1 MQVLEDKALQLTL
14 PAPLAEK
21 TVQSIDRCKIVQDL
35 GTRKNVVVY
44 WDYNEAATLTHILDE
59 VKPNP
64 EVPDV
69 LSPIL
74 RDYNWPGVFKPF
86 DHQKDTASFL
96 SLRRRAFCF
105 NEAGTGKTSA
115 AIWATDYLINIGEV
129 KRALIICPLS
139 IMQSAWQ
146 ADIFKTAMHR
156 TCGVAHGT
164 VDKRKKVIEGTY
176 EFVVINFDG
185 VHTVFEDLNKA
196 AFDLI
201 IVDEANA
208 YKSATTRRWKTLAK
222 LIKPETR
229 LWMMTGTPAAQ
240 SPVDAFG
247 LARLISPVRVPKY
260 SGAWRDRVMNQISR
274 FKWIPKHNATEQVHT
289 ALQPAIRFTKKECLD
304 LPEVVYQTREVP
316 LSPQTQKYYNVLKKQ
331 LLVEAAGEQISA
343 VNAAASLNK
352 LLQISG
358 GAVYTDKR
366 EVVQFDIKPRL
377 NALEEVLDETLN
389 KVVVFVPFIHTIDV
403 IQEHLKSNH
412 VSCEVIQGSVSAGE
426 RTRIIQRFQ
435 DSPDPRVLIIQP
447 QSAAHGITLT
457 AADTVVFWS
466 PVMSVETYLQC
477 VARIDRVGQ
486 RNTMTVVHL
495 QGSDV
500 ERKIYNML
508 QGKVDSHQKL
518 VDLYKQELEDS
529 DEREYG
535 RGGQSIF
542 GDPDGA

>member
-1 MQVLEDKALQLTL
+1 M
-14 PAPLAEK
+14 
-21 TVQSIDRCKIVQDL
+21 
-35 GTRKNVVVY
+35 
-44 WDYNEAATLTHILDE
+44 
-59 VKPNP
+59 
-64 EVPDV
+64 
-69 LSPIL
+69 

-115 AIWATDYLINIGEV
+115 AVWAADYLMTLGHV
-129 KRALIICPLS
+129 QRVLIICPLS

-156 TCGVAHGT
+156 TCGIAHGT
-164 VDKRKKVIEGTY
+164 AEKRKKVIGSTY

-185 VHTVFEDLNKA
+185 VHTVFDDIQKA
-196 AFDLI
+196 NFDLI

-208 YKSATTRRWKTLAK
+208 YKTTTTRRWKTLAK
-222 LIKPETR
+222 LVRPDTR

-240 SPVDAFG
+240 SPIDAFG
-247 LARLISPVRVPKY
+247 LARLISPDRVPKY
-260 SGAWRDRVMNQISR
+260 SGAWRDRVMNQLSR
-274 FKWIPKHNATEQVHT
+274 FKWVPKHNATQQVHD
-289 ALQPAIRFTKKECLD
+289 ALQPAIRFTKKDCLD
-304 LPEVVYQTREVP
+304 LPEVVYQTRDVP
-316 LSPQTQKYYNVLKKQ
+316 LSPQTLKYYNALKKQ
-331 LLVEAAGEQISA
+331 LLIEAAGEQISA

-366 EVVQFDIKPRL
+366 QVVEFDIRPRL
-377 NALEEVLDETLN
+377 SALEEVLDETLN
-389 KVVVFVPFIHTIDV
+389 KVVVFVPFIHTIEV
-403 IQEHLKSNH
+403 IKEHLNGNH
-412 VSCEVIQGSVSAGE
+412 ISCEVIQGSVSLSE
-426 RTRIIQRFQ
+426 RTHIIQRFQ
-435 DSPDPRVLIIQP
+435 NDPEPRVLIIQP

-477 VARIDRVGQ
+477 IARIDRVGQ

-500 ERKIYNML
+500 ERRMYSML

-518 VDLYKQELEDS
+518 VDLYKQELEED
-529 DEREYG
+529 DERGYG
-535 RGGQSIF
+535 RGGESLL
-542 GDPDGA
+542 GCSE

>member
-21 TVQSIDRCKIVQDL
+21 TVELIDRCKVVQDL
-35 GTRKNVVVY
+35 GTRKNVVVF
-44 WDYNEAATLTHILDE
+44 WDYDESSALAQILDTA
-59 VKPNP
+59 KPSP
-64 EVPDV
+64 EIPDV
-69 LSPIL
+69 LSPIM

-115 AIWATDYLINIGEV
+115 AVWAADYLMTLGHV
-129 KRALIICPLS
+129 RRVLIICPLS

-156 TCGVAHGT
+156 TCGIAHGT
-164 VDKRKKVIEGTY
+164 AEKRKKVIGSTY

-185 VHTVFEDLNKA
+185 VHTVFDDIQKA
-196 AFDLI
+196 NFDLI

-208 YKSATTRRWKTLAK
+208 YKTTTTRRWKTLAK
-222 LIKPETR
+222 LVRPDTR

-240 SPVDAFG
+240 SPIDAFG
-247 LARLISPVRVPKY
+247 LARLISPDRVPKY
-260 SGAWRDRVMNQISR
+260 SGAWRDRVMNQLSR
-274 FKWIPKHNATEQVHT
+274 FKWVPKHNATQQVHD
-289 ALQPAIRFTKKECLD
+289 ALQPAIRFTKKDCLD
-304 LPEVVYQTREVP
+304 LPEVVYQTRDVP
-316 LSPQTQKYYNVLKKQ
+316 LSPQTLKYYNALKKQ
-331 LLVEAAGEQISA
+331 LLIEAAGEQISA

-366 EVVQFDIKPRL
+366 QVVEFDIRPRL
-377 NALEEVLDETLN
+377 SALEEVLDETLN
-389 KVVVFVPFIHTIDV
+389 KVVVFVPFIHTIEV
-403 IQEHLKSNH
+403 IKEHLNGNH
-412 VSCEVIQGSVSAGE
+412 ISCEVIQGSVSLSE
-426 RTRIIQRFQ
+426 RTHIIQRFQ
-435 DSPDPRVLIIQP
+435 NDPEPRVLIIQP

-477 VARIDRVGQ
+477 IARIDRVGQ

-500 ERKIYNML
+500 ERRMYSML

-518 VDLYKQELEDS
+518 VDLYKQELEED
-529 DEREYG
+529 DERGYG
-535 RGGQSIF
+535 RGGESLF
-542 GDPDGA
+542 GYSE